1 VSCGGGQ
8 RNRVR
13 TVKQSAMGGGIPC
26 VDALLETSGCSLA
39 WGILGILVIFDQ
51 TCGQH
56 ASLMIVIIH

>member
-39 WGILGILVIFDQ
+39 WGILVILDQ